1 MKNIL
6 ITGASG
12 DIGSAIAKKFAK
24 KDVCLLL
31 VYNKNFENASKLKVE
46 LEAKCDVEIFKCNL
60 TSAEETSKLYN
71 EIIEKFKHIDC
82 LINCAGV
89 SLVKQVQDITETD
102 YNFVMDSNVKSAVLL
117 TSLVSKNMVHNGN
130 GKIVNVSSMWGKV
143 GASMES
149 LYSASKGAINSF
161 TLALAKELGSSNINV
176 NAICPGLIDTKM
188 NCHLTKEDVAE
199 IVSSTPLERIGK
211 PEDVANLA
219 YFLCSEEASFI
230 TGQIITIDG
239 GLTL

>member
-24 KDVCLLL
+24 KDVYLLL
-31 VYNKNFENASKLKVE
+31 VYNKNFDAISKLKTE
-46 LEAKCDVEIFKCNL
+46 LDAKCDVEIFKCNL
-60 TSAEETSKLYN
+60 TSAD
-71 EIIEKFKHIDC
+71 EINKMYAEIVEKFKHIDC

-89 SLVKQVQDITETD
+89 SLIKQVQDTTEID
-102 YNFVMDSNVKSAVLL
+102 YNFVMDSNLKSTILL
-117 TSLVSKNMVHNGN
+117 TSAVTKNMVHNGC
-130 GKIVNVSSMWGKV
+130 GKIVNISSMWGKV

-161 TLALAKELGSSNINV
+161 TLSLAKELGPTGINV

-188 NCHLTKEDVAE
+188 NAHLTKADVAE
-199 IVSSTPLERIGK
+199 IVASTPLNRIGK
-211 PEDVANLA
+211 PEDVANLT
-219 YFLCSEEASFI
+219 YFLCSEEANFI